1 MKDVIKFGLDMCTAL
16 GIDPVATHTNGL
28 TLSMNAGELPVV
40 TVHRFVIDE
49 SPRAITEVVDR
60 YELHPV
66 LIEE

>member
-16 GIDPVATHTNGL
+16 GIDPLATHTDEL
-28 TLSMNAGELPVV
+28 TLHMKAGELPVV

-49 SPRAITEVVDR
+49 DPAAITEAVDR

-66 LIEE
+66 LVEE

>member
-1 MKDVIKFGLDMCTAL
+1 MNDVQQFGLDMCKAL
-16 GIDPVATHTNGL
+16 GIDPIATRTKGL

-40 TVHRFVIDE
+40 TVTRYVLDE
-49 SPRAITEVVDR
+49 FPAAITEAVDR